1 MPVTY
6 LSKEQQR
13 AAQVRR
19 CLGGAICANGSYKK
33 DLAKNAGMKYHTFLK
48 RLNEPETCT
57 LSELWT
63 IFGYVE
69 RSGRGKKQDV
79 DLGGKKT

>member
-1 MPVTY
+1 MPAVY

-63 IFGYVE
+63 ILDTLNVTEEE
-69 RSGRGKKQDV
+69 RSKM
-79 DLGGKKT
+79 LI

>member
-33 DLAKNAGMKYHTFLK
+33 DLAK
-48 RLNEPETCT
+48 
-57 LSELWT
+57 
-63 IFGYVE
+63 
-69 RSGRGKKQDV
+69 QDV

>member
-1 MPVTY
+1 MPAVY

-48 RLNEPETCT
+48 RLN
-57 LSELWT
+57 
-63 IFGYVE
+63 
-69 RSGRGKKQDV
+69 
-79 DLGGKKT
+79 